1 MIHLLEAGV
10 WKERRT
16 TRDFTG
22 TAALFLDRDGVIN
35 VDHGYVGHPNDVD
48 LIEVTMQ
55 LIASA
60 NIAGHPVVLVTNQSG
75 IGRGYYGWDGFEAT
89 MDHIHEKLQQASAHI
104 DMVCACAYH
113 DDAQEPYRKLKH
125 EMRKPR
131 AGMIN
136 LACQELKLRAGESFI
151 VGDSVSDMQAG
162 VAGGLA
168 AGVYLGQADWAPPPS
183 FALARYSL
191 PQDSD
196 DFLRSCQ
203 AFWTDKRFS
212 V

>member
-1 MIHLLEAGV
+1 MHLLEAGV

-22 TAALFLDRDGVIN
+22 AAALFLDRDGVIN

-48 LIEVTMQ
+48 LIEVTAQ
-55 LIASA
+55 LIAHA
-60 NIAGHPVVLVTNQSG
+60 NAAGHPVVVVTNQSG
-75 IGRGYYGWDGFEAT
+75 IGRGYYDWDGFAVT
-89 MDHIHEKLQQASAHI
+89 MDDIHDKLQQVGAQI

-113 DDAQEPYRKLKH
+113 DAAQEPYRKPKH

-136 LACQELKLRAGESFI
+136 LACQELNLVAEGSFI
-151 VGDSVSDMQAG
+151 VGDSVSDMEAG

-168 AGVYLGQADWAPPPS
+168 GGIYLGQAEWTAPPS
-183 FALARYSL
+183 FALARYCL
-191 PQDSD
+191 PQDGD
-196 DFLRSCQ
+196 AFLRSGQ
-203 AFWTDKRFS
+203 AFWADKKGAE
-212 V
+212 